1 MRIGFLASHNGSNAQ
16 AIIDACE
23 SGELPA
29 QPVVAVSN
37 NGAAAVLER
46 ARRHGIPSYH
56 LSAKTAGSEDALDR
70 EMLRLLRAHGVSLLV
85 LAGYMRKVGPAT
97 VAAFEG
103 RIVNI
108 HPALLPKFGGQG
120 MYGIRVH
127 EAVLQAG
134 EAETGI
140 TIHLADGEYDR
151 GRILAQCRV
160 PVEAGD
166 TPETLAVRVLNREH
180 RFYVET
186 LAKIASGEIE
196 LPALT
201 EAA

>member
-1 MRIGFLASHNGSNAQ
+1 
-16 AIIDACE
+16 
-23 SGELPA
+23 
-29 QPVVAVSN
+29 
-37 NGAAAVLER
+37 
-46 ARRHGIPSYH
+46 
-56 LSAKTAGSEDALDR
+56 
-70 EMLRLLRAHGVSLLV
+70 
-85 LAGYMRKVGPAT
+85 
-97 VAAFEG
+97 
-103 RIVNI
+103 
-108 HPALLPKFGGQG
+108 

-166 TPETLAVRVLNREH
+166 TPETLAARVLNREH